1 MATFEYEALDPSGR
15 NKRGVITADSPREA
29 RQSLRQQQL
38 TPVRL
43 SNARDRKTSERSLSN
58 YQLRDRSAGH
68 LSSKELVL
76 VTRQISTLV
85 ETAVPLE
92 EALGAVAEQ
101 AENDKV
107 CRIILGTRDRILEG
121 WRFADAL
128 GENEKSFPALY
139 RAVISAGEASGDLGG
154 VMERLAT
161 MLEKNRAIRNKAI
174 SSLIYPIVLLLV
186 SLIIVGLMMRFVVPK
201 IVTQFEDFN
210 AELPFLTRMVIAISD
225 GLRDYGLVIL
235 VALAAIIGLCVYLW
249 RQAGPRLGIDR
260 WLLSIPFIGKLLR
273 GLDGARFART
283 LATLFA
289 GGAPLI
295 DALTGAQR
303 TIMNSHI
310 RDQLD
315 ITITMVRE
323 GAGLS
328 RGLKKANALPPMMT
342 HMVAAGEKSG
352 ELPKLLDK
360 TAAHLEDEFETATS
374 VALRLLEPLIVVFM
388 GIIVMTIVLSILLPT
403 LRLNTLAAGG

>member
-1 MATFEYEALDPSGR
+1 M
-15 NKRGVITADSPREA
+15 
-29 RQSLRQQQL
+29 
-38 TPVRL
+38 
-43 SNARDRKTSERSLSN
+43 
-58 YQLRDRSAGH
+58 
-68 LSSKELVL
+68 
-76 VTRQISTLV
+76 
-85 ETAVPLE
+85 
-92 EALGAVAEQ
+92 
-101 AENDKV
+101 
-107 CRIILGTRDRILEG
+107 
-121 WRFADAL
+121 
-128 GENEKSFPALY
+128 
-139 RAVISAGEASGDLGG
+139 
-154 VMERLAT
+154 
-161 MLEKNRAIRNKAI
+161 
-174 SSLIYPIVLLLV
+174 
-186 SLIIVGLMMRFVVPK
+186 
-201 IVTQFEDFN
+201 
-210 AELPFLTRMVIAISD
+210 
-225 GLRDYGLVIL
+225 